1 MHSLY
6 TNPSTTEIIRAVT
19 IAPAWIM
26 LNMGYHLTHG
36 GRQKFGWK
44 FETIFPIMFSSM
56 NEIWTNMWSALVQG
70 IYWSASA
77 QQMVWYIISDYRQ
90 RWKNVNICVAFQYI
104 CHISV
109 VAICH
114 HCFMKWLFNPISNNF
129 NIIENS
135 MHIDWTSV
143 M

>member
-1 MHSLY
+1 MC

-26 LNMGYHLTHG
+26 LNMGCHLTHG

-90 RWKNVNICVAFQYI
+90 RWKNVNICVVLQYI
-104 CHISV
+104 CQISV
-109 VAICH
+109 VGIYQY
-114 HCFMKWLFNPISNNF
+114 CFMKWLFNPISNFF
-129 NIIENS
+129 NAIENS
-135 MHIDWTSV
+135 IHIDCTSV